1 MARHDGEP
9 LDHGHA
15 RAATTYWQLITE
27 AAAADRTGDSSK
39 TSDDDVL
46 HAAFADWYAA
56 SKAVLNEK
64 RNPKKSKCP

>member
-9 LDHGHA
+9 LDHWHA
-15 RAATTYWQLITE
+15 RAATTYWQLIT
-27 AAAADRTGDSSK
+27 DRTGDSSK
-39 TSDDDVL
+39 TSDGDVL

-64 RNPKKSKCP
+64 RTPTKSQCP